1 MPTRAEIEKHLSA
14 KGYKLTKNRRILLQ
28 GLLELAE
35 WATAQELFE
44 YVAARNKKVNFSTIY
59 RNLDLLTEIGFLC
72 RVDRNNDIHYYA
84 LNHEEG
90 HHHHLICK
98 SCSKVL
104 PLDFCP
110 LSSLGPLDLQ
120 NFSDIECKFAVYGY
134 CQDCQS
140 QHLGK
145 RQTTERAQDHKIIPP
160 TANKPPGR

>member
-1 MPTRAEIEKHLSA
+1 MPTRAEIEKHLSSQ
-14 KGYKLTKNRRILLQ
+14 GYKLTKNRRILLQ

-59 RNLDLLTEIGFLC
+59 RNLDMLTEIGFLC

-110 LSSLGPLDLQ
+110 LSNLGPLDLQ
-120 NFSDIECKFAVYGY
+120 NFSDIQCNFAVYGY

-140 QHLGK
+140 QHLSE
-145 RQTTERAQDHKIIPP
+145 RQTTERAKDHRNIPS
-160 TANKPPGR
+160 TANRPPER